1 MSKFSLFKE
10 LVDFFSFKARRLIL
24 LALVAA
30 SVAGTFYWHWPA
42 IARSLFA
49 FGYVA
54 LIVLAIE
61 SQAGYFVDFAKA
73 ALGTFLFSRRYKPV
87 PLSSPVVDALA
98 RKMGVL
104 GKVKVYSTDNP
115 WVRGPFT
122 NGFTSRIYLP
132 VSWIRS
138 FPKSEIIAVLAHE
151 FSHVTRRLRFAL
163 ELTLA
168 TAFAYGLATFLSTL
182 TVTLLLVFEVTEIS
196 LTFLLISFVSWRNE
210 YRADR
215 EGARFTGPEGLI
227 SVFEFWKNKISRDD
241 GSETHPPLSN
251 RIKKLEPLLDEP
263 MPPQ

>member
-1 MSKFSLFKE
+1 M
-10 LVDFFSFKARRLIL
+10 
-24 LALVAA
+24 
-30 SVAGTFYWHWPA
+30 
-42 IARSLFA
+42 
-49 FGYVA
+49 
-54 LIVLAIE
+54 
-61 SQAGYFVDFAKA
+61 
-73 ALGTFLFSRRYKPV
+73 
-87 PLSSPVVDALA
+87 
-98 RKMGVL
+98 
-104 GKVKVYSTDNP
+104 
-115 WVRGPFT
+115 
-122 NGFTSRIYLP
+122 
-132 VSWIRS
+132 
-138 FPKSEIIAVLAHE
+138 LAHE

-168 TAFAYGLATFLSTL
+168 AAFAYGLATFLSTL

-263 MPPQ
+263 KPPQ